1 MLLIV
6 NPLSGTNDG
15 GDLVARAE
23 QAFAAAGRRLEVIRL
38 RHGDDIAALARNGI
52 DRETDG
58 VIAAGGDGTVSA
70 VASVL
75 AGTATPLG
83 VIPAGTLNHFVKA
96 LGVDADLD
104 AALAVILRGGIRAV
118 DVGEVN
124 GRVFVN
130 NSSIGLYPS
139 IVSARTRQQQRLGRG
154 KWPAFAWALLS
165 ALRRYPFL
173 FVRLCAGPKQIVC
186 RVPFVFIGNNE
197 YNMEGL
203 RIGTRERLDGGV
215 LGVYMSR
222 GTGRWGLVR
231 LALRALFSRL
241 RDARDLDVV
250 RLAEFSIETPHRRLQ
265 VACDGE
271 VHWLESPLMYRV
283 RPRALRV
290 FAPSAPDAGA

>member
-173 FVRLCAGPKQIVC
+173 FVRLCAGPKLDIVC
-186 RVPFVFIGNNE
+186 RCPVRVHREQRVQHG
-197 YNMEGL
+197 
-203 RIGTRERLDGGV
+203 RIADRHARAARRGRARRVHCRAARAVGACAARSARAVQPVARRARSRRRSPGRILD
-215 LGVYMSR
+215 
-222 GTGRWGLVR
+222 
-231 LALRALFSRL
+231 
-241 RDARDLDVV
+241 RD
-250 RLAEFSIETPHRRLQ
+250 T
-265 VACDGE
+265 
-271 VHWLESPLMYRV
+271 SPAPAGRV
-283 RPRALRV
+283 RWRGALASSRR
-290 FAPSAPDAGA
+290 